1 VRPDPVG
8 LGIDVD
14 EACAVINRNGRA
26 SARLYAMGPQT
37 RSRFWE
43 VTAIPDIR
51 IQAAKLAHQLS
62 AKSAQIR
69 R

>member
-1 VRPDPVG
+1 MRPDPVG

-14 EACAVINRNGRA
+14 EACAVINRDGRA

-51 IQAAKLAHQLS
+51 MQAASLAKALL
-62 AKSAQIR
+62 APA
-69 R
+69 

>member
-1 VRPDPVG
+1 
-8 LGIDVD
+8 
-14 EACAVINRNGRA
+14 
-26 SARLYAMGPQT
+26 MGPQT

-62 AKSAQIR
+62 AISAQIR